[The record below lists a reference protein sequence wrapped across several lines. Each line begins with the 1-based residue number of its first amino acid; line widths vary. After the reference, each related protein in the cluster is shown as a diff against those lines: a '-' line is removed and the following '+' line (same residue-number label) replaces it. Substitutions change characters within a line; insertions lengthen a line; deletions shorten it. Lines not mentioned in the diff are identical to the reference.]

1 MVKFNQLNADVLFEI
16 TNYLHNTDRLALALS
31 YRHAFHFSSSST
43 YWHPEAFTDTNIIYP
58 PFLPTRITS
67 WFGYTGDD
75 YRLGA
80 QRMLAFRRNWVSDQ
94 PRATSFKRLG
104 KAGCF
109 LIAVPG
115 SRWVIFGLTDAD
127 HNLSFD
133 LVDTMT
139 GRRADG
145 IVIPGWKLTNKW
157 QLPLACACDS
167 NELLLGHHVL
177 CGPEADVNSPTFP
190 HRHEVNLDVGF
201 NPPKRQYQIYRFIL
215 TESETDKTQV
225 RATVTPLH
233 LFDGLS
239 IVTEWVLRRS
249 FCVFYATRPCSFGVI
264 DLKSGQ
270 LWVWRT
276 KKAILCVEMTDNL
289 LIILLKFTSFEIMA
303 VNLSV
308 LRSRYPRFSGD
319 STYQLGAPEI
329 SKAITF
335 DQIPSFSRCAQEL
348 NTSIARA
355 QTGPEKD
362 TFLLMC
368 NIVSKCWAL
377 RFHISPRNDLYGLI
391 ELVPSD
397 SECHSSAH
405 RMRKEVEYKKYFL
418 TAPRFEDVDVCKFG
432 LQLAITRYIEDSWR
446 TVIQIVGY
454 DDPEEG
460 HELDMSFARNGGKNL
475 VLDEES
481 LKRVSYPITKYI
493 DGDTGMVIVSCAL
506 SREIA
511 DYAVYWF

>member
-1 MVKFNQLNADVLFEI
+1 
-16 TNYLHNTDRLALALS
+16 
-31 YRHAFHFSSSST
+31 
-43 YWHPEAFTDTNIIYP
+43 
-58 PFLPTRITS
+58 
-67 WFGYTGDD
+67 
-75 YRLGA
+75 
-80 QRMLAFRRNWVSDQ
+80 
-94 PRATSFKRLG
+94 
-104 KAGCF
+104 
-109 LIAVPG
+109 
-115 SRWVIFGLTDAD
+115 
-127 HNLSFD
+127 
-133 LVDTMT
+133 
-139 GRRADG
+139 
-145 IVIPGWKLTNKW
+145 
-157 QLPLACACDS
+157 
-167 NELLLGHHVL
+167 
-177 CGPEADVNSPTFP
+177 
-190 HRHEVNLDVGF
+190 
-201 NPPKRQYQIYRFIL
+201 
-215 TESETDKTQV
+215 
-225 RATVTPLH
+225 
-233 LFDGLS
+233 
-239 IVTEWVLRRS
+239 
-249 FCVFYATRPCSFGVI
+249 
-264 DLKSGQ
+264 
-270 LWVWRT
+270 
-276 KKAILCVEMTDNL
+276 MTDNL

-460 HELDMSFARNGGKNL
+460 HELDM
-475 VLDEES
+475 
-481 LKRVSYPITKYI
+481 
-493 DGDTGMVIVSCAL
+493 
-506 SREIA
+506 
-511 DYAVYWF
+511 